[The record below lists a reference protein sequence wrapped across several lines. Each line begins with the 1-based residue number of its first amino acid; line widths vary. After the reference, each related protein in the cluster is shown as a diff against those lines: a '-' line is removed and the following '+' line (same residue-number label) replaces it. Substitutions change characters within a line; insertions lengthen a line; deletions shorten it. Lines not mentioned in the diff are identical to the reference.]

1 MWNPVNAWL
10 GTNHLISGGGPRV
23 LPPRKHFIFFRHR
36 NKQFFFAVAA
46 DKPFFFLKP
55 KNKQFFFVIP
65 FLIYFRDIKAEIKLR
80 SNAIYDSDNKSIN
93 YLFSKKLDKDW
104 ENLSAG
110 YFVNKIFKNIKKGKS
125 HRVSHTINW
134 LQNTDRERLWP
145 QAKTFG
151 KIEKSHTDWK
161 TLAACRNLAE

>member
-1 MWNPVNAWL
+1 MSIKQLSIVTLSFSVYICFASVFSLRDGPFVIW
-10 GTNHLISGGGPRV
+10 GGG
-23 LPPRKHFIFFRHR
+23 LEFYLLANIFCFRHR
-36 NKQFFFAVAA
+36 NKQIIFAVAA
-46 DKPFFFLKP
+46 DKQFFFLKP

-110 YFVNKIFKNIKKGKS
+110 HFVNKILKNIKK
-125 HRVSHTINW
+125 
-134 LQNTDRERLWP
+134 
-145 QAKTFG
+145 
-151 KIEKSHTDWK
+151 
-161 TLAACRNLAE
+161 